1 MQMMKEHKK
10 GETVKELALR
20 LSITKAHVYNL
31 LRSGR
36 LPGKKY
42 EDGSWLVTDEDID
55 QWLASIKKKVN
66 RSAYYNRKYK
76 KTEHKE
82 IWFSEETGKYKVLV
96 RTHEYDG
103 IVGIYDTL
111 EEALLIRQK
120 VLAENSPMERP
131 VDNIY
136 SEDEISTENVAKQ
149 FHVDTSTIYRYIRDG
164 FLKARKNNGF
174 WIIAKKDVPLLKKQ
188 LEDQDA
194 QVSKKTFLKK
204 GDRIGCWTILEPVKG
219 MTTSGVWKSECQCIC
234 GKIKL
239 VNIGSL
245 EEKRALSCG
254 CKKAEYFHLRK
265 IQKAGERVV
274 KCKCLTSEDIS
285 IISWED
291 FAIYCDRHNEN
302 PYTMMIKH
310 FPKQFHEMQIADY
323 ILGNE
328 DRHEANWGFFV
339 SNDTGKILSPY
350 PLMDHDHAFVNE
362 KILSQTNET
371 DISLKEAAK
380 RASKYVNINFSEFN
394 QLKKPDTLAN
404 EQWIGV
410 RDRVSIYQK
419 MQHKHNLDL
428 DR

>member
-76 KTEHKE
+76 KTEHKG

-136 SEDEISTENVAKQ
+136 SEDEISAENVAKQ

-239 VNIGSL
+239 VNIESL

-265 IQKAGERVV
+265 IQKAGEQ
-274 KCKCLTSEDIS
+274 LQIPFEIPS
-285 IISWED
+285 
-291 FAIYCDRHNEN
+291 Y
-302 PYTMMIKH
+302 
-310 FPKQFHEMQIADY
+310 PKW
-323 ILGNE
+323 L
-328 DRHEANWGFFV
+328 
-339 SNDTGKILSPY
+339 
-350 PLMDHDHAFVNE
+350 LMDERMNE
-362 KILSQTNET
+362 EAPMTDEGIVYIPKLNKYLPVIKNHKGILTRLCLKDTQEEAQKELET
-371 DISLKEAAK
+371 AK
-380 RASKYVNINFSEFN
+380 AIQETLPMEQKATKSK
-394 QLKKPDTLAN
+394 P
-404 EQWIGV
+404 
-410 RDRVSIYQK
+410 
-419 MQHKHNLDL
+419 
-428 DR
+428 